1 MYIVIFIHELCDK
14 KNYHCQIDFEL
25 YLTYKKDFKY
35 RLSIFTDDKILKCV
49 DHATE
54 FRWIIK
60 IL

>member
-1 MYIVIFIHELCDK
+1 MSYVIK